1 MTPAQAYC
9 VETLWRL
16 GRPTLALL
24 DKGRPGCADG
34 GQQGWI
40 ATFRQH
46 GQHGV
51 WMVARQRGKTYA
63 ALTMAVEL
71 AMSTPGAIIRY
82 AAKTGKS
89 ARSIVEPTMEAVL
102 ATCPEELRPRQ
113 DNERGSLVWPNGSSL
128 VWAGTD
134 SEQFDRLRG
143 PRAHLLLFDE
153 AGFWPELE
161 RVESA
166 LLPML
171 QTTGGQAL
179 YLSTPSE
186 SPGHPFIQRYRAA
199 QATGRAQHD
208 TIEGN
213 PRLTPADV
221 QRILRSEAERLGMS
235 LEEFRA
241 STYCRREFYAE
252 VVTEESRAAL
262 PGWTLERAKTST
274 IEVPRAEYFD
284 AIVGVDW
291 GGYDGDPHAALFGWL
306 DFKNRGLVIEDEL
319 EIRGSTLRGLLH
331 EVRSVEARLW
341 KTDRWDGTLLALKDW
356 KRENVPAWLADR
368 IMATA
373 PRQPYL
379 RVGDNNPAMLVE
391 SLDHGVVVL
400 PTDKDDK
407 HLAVDSLDVLIRR
420 GGLRV
425 HPRCKRLLE
434 QLMTTVWDKH
444 RNGWERTAKDH
455 GDLIDCLVYMNRMAP
470 WNRDPSPP
478 VAVDPWLNEVKR
490 LQGAREANPLA
501 GLFVRKR

>member
-24 DKGRPGCADG
+24 DRGRPGCADG

-252 VVTEESRAAL
+252 VVTEESRAAV
-262 PGWTLERAKTST
+262 PGWTMETAERCVAAP
-274 IEVPRAEYFD
+274 ERPAHFD
-284 AIVGVDW
+284 ALVAVDW
-291 GGYDGDPHAALFGWL
+291 GSYEGDPHFALFGHS
-306 DFKNRGLVIEDEL
+306 DFTSRKLIIEDEI
-319 EIRGSTLRGLLH
+319 EMRGGTLRMLFDAVK
-331 EVRSVEARLW
+331 EKERQLW
-341 KTDRWDGTLLALKDW
+341 GVNGWDGTMLALRDW
-356 KRENVPAWLADR
+356 KRENIPPWLAAK
-368 IMATA
+368 IEAKA

-379 RVGDNNPAMLVE
+379 RVCDNDLALALE
-391 SLDHGVVVL
+391 ALGHGVALL
-400 PTDKDDK
+400 PSAK
-407 HLAVDSLDVLIRR
+407 HEKHIWMDALDAAVRR
-420 GGLRV
+420 DGIVV
-425 HPRCKRLLE
+425 HPRCKRLRE
-434 QLMTTVWDKH
+434 QLMTTVWNKQ
-444 RNGWERTAKDH
+444 RTEWERTAKDH
-455 GDLIDCLVYMNRMAP
+455 GDGIDALYLMHRNVP
-470 WNRDPSPP
+470 WNRDPRPQERM
-478 VAVDPWLNEVKR
+478 DPWLQQVQR
-490 LQGAREANPLA
+490 IQGGGNNHPLA
-501 GLFVRKR
+501 NLFARKR

>member
-24 DKGRPGCADG
+24 DK

-89 ARSIVEPTMEAVL
+89 ARSIVEPTMEAIL

-213 PRLTPADV
+213 PRLSPADV

-252 VVTEESRAAL
+252 IVTEESRAAV
-262 PGWTLERAKTST
+262 PGWT
-274 IEVPRAEYFD
+274 AEMAQQAVGEWLRPTHFD
-284 AIVGVDW
+284 ALVSIDW
-291 GGYDGDPHAALFGWL
+291 GGYSGDPHAALFAHVNH
-306 DFKNRGLVIEDEL
+306 KARELVIEDEL
-319 EIRGSTLRGLLH
+319 EMRGATLKAFLDA
-331 EVRSVEARLW
+331 VREKERALW
-341 KTDRWDGTLLALKDW
+341 GVDRWDGTLLALRDW
-356 KRENVPAWLADR
+356 KREGTPPWLIER
-368 IMATA
+368 IQAKA

-379 RVGDNNPAMLVE
+379 RVCDTDEALMYEAFG
-391 SLDHGVVVL
+391 HGVALL
-400 PTDKDDK
+400 PTPKHEK
-407 HLAVDSLDVLIRR
+407 HLAVDSLDVLVRR
-420 GGLRV
+420 GGLKV
-425 HPRCKRLLE
+425 HSRCKRLRE
-434 QLMTTVWDKH
+434 QLATTVWN
-444 RNGWERTAKDH
+444 RQRTEWERTAKDH
-455 GDLIDCLVYMNRMAP
+455 GDLVDNAVYLNRNAP
-470 WNRDPSPP
+470 WNRDPAPP

-501 GLFVRKR
+501 SLFVRKR